1 MGVVIASL
9 KSTKN
14 MFLNGGW
21 NTNTGIL
28 YIDAN
33 VSIRHILSTNFNL
46 TINFILL
53 GRVRKEIKMYLT

>member
-1 MGVVIASL
+1 
-9 KSTKN
+9 

-33 VSIRHILSTNFNL
+33 VPIRHILSTNFNL
-46 TINFILL
+46 TINFVVL
-53 GRVRKEIKMYLT
+53 GRVRKKIKKYLT